1 MLRFSFNFMPVGV
14 PKVAF
19 LIPDDEEAT
28 WVDLNRLHLERALF
42 LGAKLDWELA
52 NTILSLMVYLTRAD
66 KTWEQ
71 FLFINCPGGWV
82 VCGLA
87 IFDMIRGVPP
97 YVHTISIGRAY
108 SMGSLVLSA
117 GEFSERLAF
126 PHRVLLHQPLSSYL
140 EGSMLTPD
148 TDEVLSLRETVIRLY
163 SQRTGQFSWVVAF
176 DLERDEFLTPTE
188 AKIHGIVDA
197 VGVDLGGLRLGQRR
211 RQKEMEERETEERE
225 TEERETEERET
236 EEREPEESEMEER
249 ETEERETEEREPEE
263 MEMEEREMEER
274 EMEEMEMEEME
285 MEEMEMEE
293 MEMEEREME
302 ERENMFLEVFPFEL
316 LKPFEYPKELELT
329 RIC

>member
-1 MLRFSFNFMPVGV
+1 MPVGV

-19 LIPDDEEAT
+19 LIPEDEEAT
-28 WVDLNRLHLERALF
+28 WVDLYNRLHLERALF
-42 LGAKLDWELA
+42 LGAKLEWELA
-52 NTILSLMVYLTRAD
+52 NNILSLMVYLTRAD

-97 YVHTISIGRAY
+97 YVHTIGIGRAY

-126 PHRVLLHQPLSSYL
+126 PHGRVLLHQPLSSYL
-140 EGSMLTPD
+140 EGHMLTPD

-163 SQRTGQFSWVVAF
+163 SQRTGQLSWVIAF
-176 DLERDEFLTPTE
+176 DLDRDEFLTPTE
-188 AKIHGIVDA
+188 AKIHGIVDL

-211 RQKEMEERETEERE
+211 QKETEERETEEWETEEWETEEWE

-236 EEREPEESEMEER
+236 EEREPEE
-249 ETEERETEEREPEE
+249 RETEEREPEE
-263 MEMEEREMEER
+263 REPEERETEEW
-274 EMEEMEMEEME
+274 EPEEWKPEEWKP
-285 MEEMEMEE
+285 EEWETEE
-293 MEMEEREME
+293 WEKTK
-302 ERENMFLEVFPFEL
+302 NLYFEVFPLPSFPL
-316 LKPFEYPKELELT
+316 PSFPLPLP
-329 RIC
+329 